1 MTSEWRWRS
10 WLVSKSCYQ
19 TTQEAWWWWGN
30 SRDLCQNCA
39 LYVLCVSLEALAW
52 LVWHICKLQSS
63 SRYRAITLRLAGV
76 FYLFILCLI
85 TKFRYSFRAQEF
97 PNHLI
102 VMRSDWGHNGQRMRW
117 TNISINDTKCW
128 LWPRVRNYT
137 NRDPSIGCLLYPQV
151 ADIWDIITPVHALLS
166 RCFFSADID
175 DTLKWFVSAA
185 VISSSVT
192 SLVSLEQ
199 HKT

>member
-10 WLVSKSCYQ
+10 WWCLNPATRQHKKLDDGEETPGIFAKTAPCM
-19 TTQEAWWWWGN
+19 
-30 SRDLCQNCA
+30 C
-39 LYVLCVSLEALAW
+39 YVLALRPW
-52 LVWHICKLQSS
+52 PGWWHICKLQSS
-63 SRYRAITLRLAGV
+63 SRYKAIALRLAGV

-137 NRDPSIGCLLYPQV
+137 NRDPSIGCLRYPQV